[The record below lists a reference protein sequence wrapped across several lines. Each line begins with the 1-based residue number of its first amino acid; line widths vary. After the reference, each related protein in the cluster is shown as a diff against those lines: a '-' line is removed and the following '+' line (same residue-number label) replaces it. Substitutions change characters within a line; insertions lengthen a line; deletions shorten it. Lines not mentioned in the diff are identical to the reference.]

1 LQYLR
6 HHSRDWGLEMTRHV
20 RTGLAL
26 RLLGSIA
33 LGVALVAQQPAALAI
48 VNVTVIPMD
57 RERTEPDQTVIVRG
71 DRIEALGPTASVTV
85 PPGAR
90 RIEGRGK
97 FLIPTFSEMHAH
109 IPPGNATD
117 AEIARVL
124 TLYAVNGIGTIRG
137 MLGAPKHLPLRDRA
151 NRGEILSPW
160 IYTSG
165 PSFNG
170 TSASS
175 AAVAVQ
181 MVKDQKAA
189 GYDLLK
195 IHPGVKRDVFDAM
208 ATAADAAG
216 IRFAGHVPLDVG
228 LMRALEA
235 RYATIDHV
243 DGYVEALAREGAP
256 GSQMFGLNLTAML
269 DESRI
274 PSLVEATRKAGVWI
288 VPTEALFQHWVGPT
302 EPEAMRAWPEMQYVP
317 KDQMDQWVESKR
329 KLMAG
334 ATPAERARFL
344 EVRGRLIKALHAG
357 GVGLLLG
364 SDGPQVWN
372 VPGFS
377 VHRELRYLVQAG
389 LTPYQALETGTRN
402 VAVFFGTAGD
412 RGTVAQ
418 GKRADLV
425 LLEGN
430 PLADIGNS
438 ARVDAV
444 VLGGRLLT
452 KDDIS
457 DHLARLRSAAGG
469 M

>member
-1 LQYLR
+1 
-6 HHSRDWGLEMTRHV
+6 MTRLMG
-20 RTGLAL
+20 TGFSL
-26 RLLGSIA
+26 LLGIIA
-33 LGVALVAQQPAALAI
+33 VSAAAVAQQPAALAI
-48 VNVTVIPMD
+48 LNVTVIPMD
-57 RERTEPDQTVIVRG
+57 RERTEADQTVIVRG
-71 DRIEALGPTASVTV
+71 DRIEALGPAASVTV

-90 RIEGRGK
+90 RIDGRGK
-97 FLIPTFSEMHAH
+97 FLIPTLSEMHAH
-109 IPPGNATD
+109 IPPGNATE
-117 AEIARVL
+117 AEMERVL
-124 TLYAVNGIGTIRG
+124 TLYAVNGIGTVRG
-137 MLGAPKHLPLRDRA
+137 MLGAPQHLPLRDRA

-170 TSASS
+170 SSASS
-175 AAVAVQ
+175 VEVAVR

-189 GYDLLK
+189 GYDFLK

-208 ATAADAAG
+208 AAAADAAG

-235 RYATIDHV
+235 RYATIDHI
-243 DGYVEALAREGAP
+243 DGYVEALAREGAS
-256 GSQMFGLNLTAML
+256 GSEMFGLNLTGVL

-288 VPTEALFQHWVGPT
+288 VPTEALFQHWVGPAA
-302 EPEAMRAWPEMQYVP
+302 PETMTTWPEMQYVP
-317 KDQMDQWVESKR
+317 KDQLAQWVESKK
-329 KLMAG
+329 KLIAG

-344 EVRGRLIKALHAG
+344 EVRGHLIRALHAG

-377 VHRELRYLVQAG
+377 VHRELQYLVQAG
-389 LTPYQALETGTRN
+389 LTPYQALETGTRS
-402 VAVFFGTAGD
+402 VAAFFGTTAD
-412 RGTVAQ
+412 RGTIAQ

-425 LLEGN
+425 LLEAN

-438 ARVDAV
+438 SKIAAV

-452 KDDIS
+452 KDDI
-457 DHLARLRSAAGG
+457 DKQLAALRPAAAGI
-469 M
+469 

>member
-1 LQYLR
+1 
-6 HHSRDWGLEMTRHV
+6 
-20 RTGLAL
+20 
-26 RLLGSIA
+26 
-33 LGVALVAQQPAALAI
+33 
-48 VNVTVIPMD
+48 
-57 RERTEPDQTVIVRG
+57 VRG
-71 DRIEALGPTASVTV
+71 DRIEALGPAASVPV

-90 RIEGRGK
+90 RIEGRGR
-97 FLIPTFSEMHAH
+97 FLIPTLSEMHAH
-109 IPPGNATD
+109 IPPGDATD

-124 TLYAVNGIGTIRG
+124 TLYAVNGIGTVRG

-170 TSASS
+170 SS
-175 AAVAVQ
+175 APSPDAAVQ

-208 ATAADAAG
+208 AAAAHAAG
-216 IRFAGHVPLDVG
+216 IPFAGHVPLDVG

-235 RYATIDHV
+235 RYATIDHI
-243 DGYVEALAREGAP
+243 DGYLEALAREGAS
-256 GSQMFGLNLTAML
+256 GSQMFGLNLTGVL

-274 PSLVEATRKAGVWI
+274 PSLVDATRKAGVWI
-288 VPTEALFQHWVGPT
+288 VPTEALFQHWVGPDD
-302 EPEAMRAWPEMQYVP
+302 PETMKTWPEMQYVP
-317 KDQMDQWVESKR
+317 KDELAKWVESK
-329 KLMAG
+329 KKMTSG
-334 ATPAERARFL
+334 VTPAERARFL

-357 GVGLLLG
+357 GAGLLLG

-389 LTPYQALETGTRN
+389 LTPYQAIETGTRN
-402 VAVFFGTAGD
+402 VAVFYGTTAD

-418 GKRADLV
+418 GKRADLI
-425 LLEGN
+425 LLEAN

-438 ARVDAV
+438 AKIGAV

-452 KDDIS
+452 KDDI
-457 DHLARLRSAAGG
+457 DKQLAGLKPAG
-469 M
+469 

>member
-1 LQYLR
+1 
-6 HHSRDWGLEMTRHV
+6 MTRHI
-20 RTGLAL
+20 RTALAL
-26 RLLGSIA
+26 VLLVALIA
-33 LGVALVAQQPAALAI
+33 PGVAPSAQQPSALAI

-71 DRIEALGPTASVTV
+71 DRIEALGPAASVPV

-90 RIEGRGK
+90 RIEGRGR
-97 FLIPTFSEMHAH
+97 FLIPTLSEMHAH
-109 IPPGNATD
+109 IPPGDATD

-124 TLYAVNGIGTIRG
+124 TLYAVNGIGTVRG

-170 TSASS
+170 SS
-175 AAVAVQ
+175 APSPDAAVQ

-208 ATAADAAG
+208 AAAAHAAG
-216 IRFAGHVPLDVG
+216 IPFAGHVPLDVG

-235 RYATIDHV
+235 RYATIDHI
-243 DGYVEALAREGAP
+243 DGYLEALAREGAS
-256 GSQMFGLNLTAML
+256 GSQMFGLNLTGVL

-274 PSLVEATRKAGVWI
+274 PSLVDATRKAGVWI
-288 VPTEALFQHWVGPT
+288 VPTEALFQHWVGPDD
-302 EPEAMRAWPEMQYVP
+302 PETMKTWPEMQYVP
-317 KDQMDQWVESKR
+317 KDELAKWVESK
-329 KLMAG
+329 KKMTSG
-334 ATPAERARFL
+334 VTPAERARFL

-357 GVGLLLG
+357 GAGLLLG

-389 LTPYQALETGTRN
+389 LTPYQAIETGTRN
-402 VAVFFGTAGD
+402 VAVFYGTTAD

-418 GKRADLV
+418 GKRADLI
-425 LLEGN
+425 LLEAN

-438 ARVDAV
+438 AKIGAV

-452 KDDIS
+452 KDDI
-457 DHLARLRSAAGG
+457 DKQLAGLKPAG
-469 M
+469 

>member
-1 LQYLR
+1 
-6 HHSRDWGLEMTRHV
+6 M
-20 RTGLAL
+20 RTGLSL
-26 RLLGSIA
+26 LLLGLIA
-33 LGVALVAQQPAALAI
+33 LGTAPGAQRPPALAI

-71 DRIEALGPTASVTV
+71 DRIEALGPDASVTV

-97 FLIPTFSEMHAH
+97 FLIPTLSEMHAH

-124 TLYAVNGIGTIRG
+124 TLYAVNGIGTVRG
-137 MLGAPKHLPLRDRA
+137 MLGDPKHLPLRDRA

-170 TSASS
+170 SSASS

-208 ATAADAAG
+208 AAAADAAG

-235 RYATIDHV
+235 RYATIDHI
-243 DGYVEALAREGAP
+243 DGYVEALAREGAS
-256 GSQMFGLNLTAML
+256 GSEMFGLNLTGVL

-274 PSLVEATRKAGVWI
+274 PALVEATRKAGVQI
-288 VPTEALFQHWVGPT
+288 VPTEALFRHWVGPD
-302 EPEAMRAWPEMQYVP
+302 EPETMRAWAEMQYVP
-317 KDQMDQWVESKR
+317 KDQLSQWVENKK

-334 ATPAERARFL
+334 STPAERARFL

-357 GVGLLLG
+357 GAGLLLG

-402 VAVFFGTAGD
+402 VAVFFGTSAD
-412 RGTVAQ
+412 RGTIAQ

-438 ARVDAV
+438 SKIGAV

-452 KDDIS
+452 KDEIDKQ
-457 DHLARLRSAAGG
+457 LAGLRTTGPG

>member
-1 LQYLR
+1 
-6 HHSRDWGLEMTRHV
+6 MTRHM
-20 RTGLAL
+20 RTGSSLLLLAMN
-26 RLLGSIA
+26 A
-33 LGVALVAQQPAALAI
+33 LGTAAVAQQPAALAI

-57 RERTEPDQTVIVRG
+57 RERTESDQTVIVRG
-71 DRIEALGPTASVTV
+71 DRIEAVGPAASVMV
-85 PPGAR
+85 PSGAL
-90 RIEGRGK
+90 RIEGRGR
-97 FLIPTFSEMHAH
+97 FLIPALSEMHAH

-124 TLYAVNGIGTIRG
+124 TLYAVNGIGTVRG

-170 TSASS
+170 TSAPT
-175 AAVAVQ
+175 AEVAVQ

-208 ATAADAAG
+208 AAAADASG
-216 IRFAGHVPLDVG
+216 IRFAGHVPLEVG

-235 RYATIDHV
+235 RYATIDHI
-243 DGYVEALAREGAP
+243 DGYVEALAREGAS
-256 GSQMFGLNLTAML
+256 GSQMFGLNLTSVL

-288 VPTEALFQHWVGPT
+288 VPTEALFQHWLGPDD
-302 EPEAMRAWPEMQYVP
+302 PETMRAWPEMQYVP
-317 KDQMDQWVESKR
+317 QDQLAQWVENKK

-334 ATPAERARFL
+334 ATPDERARFL
-344 EVRGRLIKALHAG
+344 EVRGRLIRALHAG

-389 LTPYQALETGTRN
+389 LTPYQAVETATRN
-402 VAVFFGTAGD
+402 VAVFYSTTAD
-412 RGTVAQ
+412 RGTIAR
-418 GKRADLV
+418 GKRADL
-425 LLEGN
+425 LMLEGN

-438 ARVDAV
+438 AKIAAV

-452 KDDIS
+452 KDDI
-457 DHLARLRSAAGG
+457 DKQLAALRPAAAGI
-469 M
+469 

>member
-1 LQYLR
+1 
-6 HHSRDWGLEMTRHV
+6 MTRLMG
-20 RTGLAL
+20 TGFSL
-26 RLLGSIA
+26 LLGIIA
-33 LGVALVAQQPAALAI
+33 VSAAAVAQQPAALAI
-48 VNVTVIPMD
+48 LNVTVIPMD
-57 RERTEPDQTVIVRG
+57 RERTEADQTVIVRG
-71 DRIEALGPTASVTV
+71 DRIEALGPAASVTV

-90 RIEGRGK
+90 RIDGRGK
-97 FLIPTFSEMHAH
+97 FLIPTLSEMHAH
-109 IPPGNATD
+109 IPPGNATE
-117 AEIARVL
+117 AEMERVL
-124 TLYAVNGIGTIRG
+124 TLYAVNGIGTVRG
-137 MLGAPKHLPLRDRA
+137 MLGAPQHLPLRDRA

-170 TSASS
+170 SSASS
-175 AAVAVQ
+175 VEVAVR

-189 GYDLLK
+189 GYDFLK

-208 ATAADAAG
+208 AAAADAAG

-235 RYATIDHV
+235 RYATIDHI
-243 DGYVEALAREGAP
+243 DGYVEALAREGAS
-256 GSQMFGLNLTAML
+256 GSEMFGLNLTGVL

-288 VPTEALFQHWVGPT
+288 VPTEALFQHWVGPAA
-302 EPEAMRAWPEMQYVP
+302 PETMTTWPEMQYVP
-317 KDQMDQWVESKR
+317 KDQLAQWVESKK
-329 KLMAG
+329 KLIAG

-344 EVRGRLIKALHAG
+344 EVRGHLIRALHAG

-377 VHRELRYLVQAG
+377 VHRELQYLVQAG

-402 VAVFFGTAGD
+402 VAVFFGTTAD
-412 RGTVAQ
+412 RGTTAQ

-425 LLEGN
+425 LLEAN

-438 ARVDAV
+438 SKIAAV

-452 KDDIS
+452 KDDI
-457 DHLARLRSAAGG
+457 DKQLAALRPAAAGI
-469 M
+469 

>member
-1 LQYLR
+1 
-6 HHSRDWGLEMTRHV
+6 M
-20 RTGLAL
+20 RTALAL
-26 RLLGSIA
+26 LL
-33 LGVALVAQQPAALAI
+33 LLVLSAPGAAPSAQQPSALAI

-71 DRIEALGPTASVTV
+71 DRIEALGPAASVTV

-90 RIEGRGK
+90 RIEGRGR
-97 FLIPTFSEMHAH
+97 FLIPTLSEMHAH
-109 IPPGNATD
+109 IPPGDATD

-124 TLYAVNGIGTIRG
+124 TLYAVNGIGTARG

-170 TSASS
+170 STASS
-175 AAVAVQ
+175 PDVAVQ

-208 ATAADAAG
+208 AAAAHAAG
-216 IRFAGHVPLDVG
+216 IPFAGHVPLDVG

-235 RYATIDHV
+235 RYATIDHI
-243 DGYVEALAREGAP
+243 DGYVEALAREGAS
-256 GSQMFGLNLTAML
+256 GSQMFGLNLTGVL

-288 VPTEALFQHWVGPT
+288 VPTEALFQHWVGPDD
-302 EPEAMRAWPEMQYVP
+302 PETMKTWPEMQYVP
-317 KDQMDQWVESKR
+317 QDQLAQWVESK
-329 KLMAG
+329 KKMTAG
-334 ATPAERARFL
+334 VTAAERARFL

-357 GVGLLLG
+357 GAGLLLG

-389 LTPYQALETGTRN
+389 LTPYQAIETGTRN
-402 VAVFFGTAGD
+402 VAVFYGTTAD
-412 RGTVAQ
+412 RGTIAQ
-418 GKRADLV
+418 GKRADLI

-438 ARVDAV
+438 AKIGAV
-444 VLGGRLLT
+444 LLGGRLLT
-452 KDDIS
+452 KDDI
-457 DHLARLRSAAGG
+457 DKQLAGLRPAS
-469 M
+469 

>member
-1 LQYLR
+1 
-6 HHSRDWGLEMTRHV
+6 MTRHI
-20 RTGLAL
+20 RTAFALLLLAL
-26 RLLGSIA
+26 IA
-33 LGVALVAQQPAALAI
+33 PGAAPSAQQPSALAI

-71 DRIEALGPTASVTV
+71 DRIEALGPAASVPV

-90 RIEGRGK
+90 RIEGRGR
-97 FLIPTFSEMHAH
+97 FLIPTLSEMHAH
-109 IPPGNATD
+109 IPPGDATD

-124 TLYAVNGIGTIRG
+124 TLYAVNGIGTVRG

-170 TSASS
+170 SS
-175 AAVAVQ
+175 APSPDAAVQ

-208 ATAADAAG
+208 AAAAHAAG
-216 IRFAGHVPLDVG
+216 IPFAGHVPLDVG

-235 RYATIDHV
+235 RYATIDHI
-243 DGYVEALAREGAP
+243 DGYLEALAREGAS
-256 GSQMFGLNLTAML
+256 GSQMFGLNLTGVL

-274 PSLVEATRKAGVWI
+274 PSLVDATRKAGVWI
-288 VPTEALFQHWVGPT
+288 VPTEALFQHWVGPDD
-302 EPEAMRAWPEMQYVP
+302 PETMKTWPEMQYVP
-317 KDQMDQWVESKR
+317 KDELAKWVESK
-329 KLMAG
+329 KKMTSG
-334 ATPAERARFL
+334 VTPTERARFL
-344 EVRGRLIKALHAG
+344 EVRGRLIQALHAG
-357 GVGLLLG
+357 GAGLLLG
-364 SDGPQVWN
+364 SDGPQLWN

-389 LTPYQALETGTRN
+389 LTPYQAIETGTRN
-402 VAVFFGTAGD
+402 VAVFYGTTAD
-412 RGTVAQ
+412 RGTIAQ
-418 GKRADLV
+418 GKRADLI
-425 LLEGN
+425 LLEAN

-438 ARVDAV
+438 ARIGAV

-452 KDDIS
+452 KDDI
-457 DHLARLRSAAGG
+457 DKQLAGLKPAG
-469 M
+469 

>member
-1 LQYLR
+1 
-6 HHSRDWGLEMTRHV
+6 MTRLMG
-20 RTGLAL
+20 TGFCL
-26 RLLGSIA
+26 LLGMIA
-33 LGVALVAQQPAALAI
+33 VSAAAVAQQPAALAI

-57 RERTEPDQTVIVRG
+57 RERTEADQTVIVRG

-90 RIEGRGK
+90 RIDGRGK
-97 FLIPTFSEMHAH
+97 FLIPTLSEMHAH
-109 IPPGNATD
+109 IPPGNATE
-117 AEIARVL
+117 AEMERVL
-124 TLYAVNGIGTIRG
+124 TLYAVNGIGTVRG
-137 MLGAPKHLPLRDRA
+137 MLGAPQHLPLRDRA

-170 TSASS
+170 SSASS
-175 AAVAVQ
+175 VEVAVR
-181 MVKDQKAA
+181 MVKEQKAA

-208 ATAADAAG
+208 AAAADAAG

-235 RYATIDHV
+235 RYATIDHI
-243 DGYVEALAREGAP
+243 DGYVEALAREGAS
-256 GSQMFGLNLTAML
+256 GSEMFGLNLTGVL

-288 VPTEALFQHWVGPT
+288 VPTEALFQHWVGPAA
-302 EPEAMRAWPEMQYVP
+302 PETMTTWPEMQYVP
-317 KDQMDQWVESKR
+317 KDQLAQWVESKK
-329 KLMAG
+329 KLIAG

-344 EVRGRLIKALHAG
+344 EVRGHLIRALHAG

-402 VAVFFGTAGD
+402 VAVFFGTTAD
-412 RGTVAQ
+412 RGTIAQ

-438 ARVDAV
+438 SKIAAV

-452 KDDIS
+452 KDDI
-457 DHLARLRSAAGG
+457 DKQLAALRPAAAGI
-469 M
+469 

>member
-1 LQYLR
+1 
-6 HHSRDWGLEMTRHV
+6 MTRLMG
-20 RTGLAL
+20 TGFSL
-26 RLLGSIA
+26 LLGIIA
-33 LGVALVAQQPAALAI
+33 VSAAAGAQQPAALAI
-48 VNVTVIPMD
+48 LNVTVIPMD
-57 RERTEPDQTVIVRG
+57 RERTEADQTVIVRG
-71 DRIEALGPTASVTV
+71 DRIEALGPAASVTV

-90 RIEGRGK
+90 QIDGRGK
-97 FLIPTFSEMHAH
+97 FLIPTLSEMHAH
-109 IPPGNATD
+109 IPPGNATE
-117 AEIARVL
+117 AEMERVL
-124 TLYAVNGIGTIRG
+124 TLYAVNGIGTVRG
-137 MLGAPKHLPLRDRA
+137 MLGAPQHLPLRDRA

-165 PSFNG
+165 PSFSG
-170 TSASS
+170 SSASS
-175 AAVAVQ
+175 VEVAVR

-189 GYDLLK
+189 GYDFLK

-208 ATAADAAG
+208 AAAADAAG

-235 RYATIDHV
+235 RYATIDHI
-243 DGYVEALAREGAP
+243 DGYVEALAREGAS
-256 GSQMFGLNLTAML
+256 GSEMFGLNLTGVL

-288 VPTEALFQHWVGPT
+288 VPTEALFQHWVGPAA
-302 EPEAMRAWPEMQYVP
+302 PETMTTWPEMQYVP
-317 KDQMDQWVESKR
+317 KDQLAQWVESKK
-329 KLMAG
+329 KLIAG

-344 EVRGRLIKALHAG
+344 EVRGHLIRALHAG

-377 VHRELRYLVQAG
+377 VHRELQYLVQAG

-402 VAVFFGTAGD
+402 VAVFFGTTAD
-412 RGTVAQ
+412 RGTIAQ

-438 ARVDAV
+438 SKIGAV
-444 VLGGRLLT
+444 VLAGRLLA
-452 KDDIS
+452 KDDI
-457 DHLARLRSAAGG
+457 DKRLAALRPAAAGI
-469 M
+469 

>member
-1 LQYLR
+1 
-6 HHSRDWGLEMTRHV
+6 M
-20 RTGLAL
+20 RTGLSL
-26 RLLGSIA
+26 LLLGLIA
-33 LGVALVAQQPAALAI
+33 LGTAPGAQRPPALAI
-48 VNVTVIPMD
+48 VSVTVIPMD

-71 DRIEALGPTASVTV
+71 DRIEALGPDASVTV

-97 FLIPTFSEMHAH
+97 FLIPTLSEMHAH

-124 TLYAVNGIGTIRG
+124 TLYAVNGIGTVRG
-137 MLGAPKHLPLRDRA
+137 MLGDPKHLPLRDRA

-170 TSASS
+170 SSASS

-195 IHPGVKRDVFDAM
+195 IHPGVKREVFDAM
-208 ATAADAAG
+208 AAAADAAG

-235 RYATIDHV
+235 RYATIDHI
-243 DGYVEALAREGAP
+243 DGYVEALAREGAS
-256 GSQMFGLNLTAML
+256 GSEMFGLNLTGVL

-274 PSLVEATRKAGVWI
+274 PALVEATRKAGVQI
-288 VPTEALFQHWVGPT
+288 VPTEALFRHWVGPD
-302 EPEAMRAWPEMQYVP
+302 EPETMRAWAEMQYVP
-317 KDQMDQWVESKR
+317 KDQLSQWVESKK

-334 ATPAERARFL
+334 STPAERARFL

-357 GVGLLLG
+357 GAGLLLG

-402 VAVFFGTAGD
+402 VAVFFGTSAD
-412 RGTVAQ
+412 RGTIAQ

-438 ARVDAV
+438 SKIGAV

-452 KDDIS
+452 KDEIDKQ
-457 DHLARLRSAAGG
+457 LAGLRTTGPG

>member
-1 LQYLR
+1 
-6 HHSRDWGLEMTRHV
+6 MTRLMG
-20 RTGLAL
+20 TGFSL
-26 RLLGSIA
+26 LLGIIA
-33 LGVALVAQQPAALAI
+33 VSAAAGAQQPAALAI
-48 VNVTVIPMD
+48 LNVTVIPMD
-57 RERTEPDQTVIVRG
+57 RERTEADQTVIVRG
-71 DRIEALGPTASVTV
+71 DRIEALGPAASVTV

-90 RIEGRGK
+90 RIDGRGK
-97 FLIPTFSEMHAH
+97 FLIPTLSEMHAH
-109 IPPGNATD
+109 IPPGNATE
-117 AEIARVL
+117 AEMERVL
-124 TLYAVNGIGTIRG
+124 TLYAVNGIGTVRG
-137 MLGAPKHLPLRDRA
+137 MLGAPQHLPLRDRA

-170 TSASS
+170 SSASS
-175 AAVAVQ
+175 VEVAVR

-189 GYDLLK
+189 GYDFLK

-208 ATAADAAG
+208 AAAADAAG

-235 RYATIDHV
+235 RYATIDHI
-243 DGYVEALAREGAP
+243 DGYVEALAREGAS
-256 GSQMFGLNLTAML
+256 GSEMFGLNLTGVL

-288 VPTEALFQHWVGPT
+288 VPTEALFQHWVGPAA
-302 EPEAMRAWPEMQYVP
+302 PETMTTWPEMQYVP
-317 KDQMDQWVESKR
+317 KDQLAQWVESKK
-329 KLMAG
+329 KLIAG

-344 EVRGRLIKALHAG
+344 EVRGHLIRALHAG

-377 VHRELRYLVQAG
+377 VHRELQYLVQAG
-389 LTPYQALETGTRN
+389 LTPYQALETGTRS
-402 VAVFFGTAGD
+402 VAVFFGTTAD
-412 RGTVAQ
+412 RGTIAQ

-425 LLEGN
+425 LLEAN

-438 ARVDAV
+438 SKIAAV

-452 KDDIS
+452 KDDI
-457 DHLARLRSAAGG
+457 DKQLAALRPAAAGI
-469 M
+469 